1 MLSFF
6 GGFVKPSLSFT
17 FVKTA
22 QLFPKSFMPEHLPL
36 QKKRILGLDLM
47 RAVAIVMVVF
57 HHGFSLFD
65 FPFLPI
71 PDGVDIFFVLSGFLI
86 GGILI
91 KTMEKQKGFSWAD
104 LKIFWF
110 RRWFRTIPAFW
121 FTLLLNLLL
130 YFFIN
135 LQNFS
140 VKDTLKLM
148 FLKEKLWQYFFFL
161 QNLTSNMISRFF
173 PETWSLSVEEWFY
186 LSLPIILFF
195 SLKSSLKPQKAILLS
210 ILIIII
216 LPTLARYCF
225 SDIHLRWNWLS
236 TRMVVVMRLDG
247 IGLGVLMAYIKYYKP
262 VFWEKLASLK
272 ILIYLG
278 IFIFYASFYII
289 HENYYYFN
297 SYTITNLTFYTF
309 TSIGVMITIPPLS
322 KITSNNS
329 PFNRAVTF
337 TSLISYSMYLINGTF
352 ILTIIQQILPPNV
365 SEFGKFISCI
375 VFWLSTFLIGNLMYK
390 YIEQPFMKLRDK
402 HFLD

>member
-1 MLSFF
+1 MT
-6 GGFVKPSLSFT
+6 K
-17 FVKTA
+17 
-22 QLFPKSFMPEHLPL
+22 HLPL

-47 RAVAIVMVVF
+47 RAVAIILVLF
-57 HHGFSLFD
+57 HHGFTLFD

-110 RRWFRTIPAFW
+110 RRWFRTLPAYW
-121 FTLLLNLLL
+121 LTLILNLSL
-130 YFFIN
+130 YFCLN
-135 LQNFS
+135 LQNLS
-140 VKDTLKLM
+140 LKDTLKLIL
-148 FLKEKLWQYFFFL
+148 LKEKLWQFFFFI
-161 QNLTSNMISRFF
+161 QNLFSNMTTRFF

-186 LSLPIILFF
+186 LWLPIILFF
-195 SLKSSLKPQKAILLS
+195 LLKSNLKPYKAVLLS

-216 LPTLARYCF
+216 IPTLARYFF
-225 SDIHLRWNWLS
+225 SDIHLKWNWLS

-262 VFWEKLASLK
+262 VFWDKLASFK

-309 TSIGVMITIPPLS
+309 TSIGVMITIPALS
-322 KITSNNS
+322 KIMANDSV
-329 PFNRAVTF
+329 FHKAITF
-337 TSLISYSMYLINGTF
+337 TSIISYSMYLINGTF
-352 ILTIIQQILPPNV
+352 IITIIQLLSLDNL
-365 SEFGKFISCI
+365 SEFGKFLSYLA
-375 VFWLSTFLIGNLMYK
+375 FWISTFTFGNLMYRF
-390 YIEQPFMKLRDK
+390 IEQPFMKIRDK
-402 HFLD
+402 YFMD

>member
-1 MLSFF
+1 MNQGLNIFY
-6 GGFVKPSLSFT
+6 LLT
-17 FVKTA
+17 LTYLCTA
-22 QLFPKSFMPEHLPL
+22 QLPPKPLMTEHLTI

-47 RAVAIVMVVF
+47 RAVAILMVVL
-57 HHGFSLFD
+57 HHGFSLFN
-65 FPFLPI
+65 FPCIPL

-91 KTMEKQKGFSWAD
+91 KTMEKQKGFSLAD

-110 RRWFRTIPAFW
+110 RRWFRTLPAFW
-121 FTLLLNLLL
+121 FTLLLNLMVYFLL
-130 YFFIN
+130 N

-186 LSLPIILFF
+186 LSLPIILFI
-195 SLKSSLKPQKAILLS
+195 SLKSRLKPYKAILLS

-216 LPTLARYCF
+216 LPTLTRYFF
-225 SDIHLRWNWLS
+225 SDIHLKWNWLS
-236 TRMVVVMRLDG
+236 TRMVVIMRLDG

-262 VFWEKLASLK
+262 AFWNKLASFK
-272 ILIYLG
+272 FLIYLG

-309 TSIGVMITIPPLS
+309 TSIGVMITIPSLS
-322 KITSNNS
+322 KMTSNS
-329 PFNRAVTF
+329 STFNRAVTF

-352 ILTIIQQILPPNV
+352 ILTIIQYFLPANI
-365 SEFGKFISCI
+365 SEFYKFLSYLF
-375 VFWLSTFLIGNLMYK
+375 FWICTFFVSNLMYK
-390 YIEQPFMKLRDK
+390 YVEQPFMRLRDK
-402 HFLD
+402 HFMD